1 LNLIRVMPAKG
12 QDADVQTSIIIA
24 RLIGPLFSVIG
35 IGMLINT
42 ETYRQIGQQFLSTYA
57 IIYLSGIIILLMG
70 LMILNVHNRWTRD
83 WRSAI
88 TAVGY
93 ILTIAGCWRL
103 IAPQF
108 VPFVGGAILGNSNF
122 FVGCGA
128 VLVTL
133 GGFLTYKGYVA
144 PIEAETQPNR
154 MRAQGDAS

>member
-1 LNLIRVMPAKG
+1 MPAKG

-35 IGMLINT
+35 IGMIINT

-57 IIYLSGIIILLMG
+57 IIYLSGIIILLIG
-70 LMILNVHNRWTRD
+70 LTILNFHSRWTRD

-108 VPFVGGAILGNSNF
+108 VPFVGGAILANPNF
-122 FVGCGA
+122 FIGCGV

-144 PIEAETQPNR
+144 PVEAETQSNP
-154 MRAQGDAS
+154 MRAQGDAT